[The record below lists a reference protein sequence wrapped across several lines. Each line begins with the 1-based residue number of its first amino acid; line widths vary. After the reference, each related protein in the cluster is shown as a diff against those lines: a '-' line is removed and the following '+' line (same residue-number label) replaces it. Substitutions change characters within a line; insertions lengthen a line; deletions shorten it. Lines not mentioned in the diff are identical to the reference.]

1 MLVVLD
7 AVTEVRPADVTS
19 WRNEPGTILC
29 AMALG
34 IAYNRRSHLLELYWL
49 SYYNKLIH
57 GPVTLSALRNGEGGI
72 CSLKGSLLVKI
83 LKFNIHV

>member
-7 AVTEVRPADVTS
+7 AVTKVRPADVTS
-19 WRNEPGTILC
+19 WRNEPRTILC

-49 SYYNKLIH
+49 SNYHKFIH
-57 GPVTLSALRNGEGGI
+57 GQVTLSALRNGEGGK
-72 CSLKGSLLVKI
+72 SGLKGSLLVKI
-83 LKFNIHV
+83 LKFNKHV